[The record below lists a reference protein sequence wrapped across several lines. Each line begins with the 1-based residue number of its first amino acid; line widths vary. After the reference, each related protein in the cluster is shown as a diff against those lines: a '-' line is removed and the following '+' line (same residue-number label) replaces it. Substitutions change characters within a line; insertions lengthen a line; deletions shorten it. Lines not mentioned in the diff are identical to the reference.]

1 MMARSIPIALAML
14 IIAAAPVIAQDETQ
28 YYAGKRITILV
39 NFAPGG
45 PSDIEG
51 RLLARHVGKHI
62 PGNPTIIVQNMDGAG
77 GQVGTNYLGEVAPR
91 DGTMVGYLTGAAWLH
106 VTLKDKARVNFLD
119 YSVIAYQPGTTV
131 YFARTDITPGLKVR
145 ADLAKAKGVVIGGL
159 SADSSKDLLLRLTAD
174 MLGLNYKYVTGY
186 KSNSA
191 ARLAFQR
198 NEINLFAESPPG
210 YRTSIE
216 PSLVANNEAV
226 PLFYNPGWDGV
237 RYTEPSQVKGLDLP
251 TFPEFYEEVHGKK
264 PSGPLW
270 KAYLHIL
277 ATNGALQRMLAF
289 PPQVPR
295 AAATALQAG
304 IRALEKDTEY
314 SVAAQ
319 RLLGFVPD
327 YEADEKTEETVRKAL
342 SIPAEDKEWIA
353 AYVKKISK

>member
-1 MMARSIPIALAML
+1 MARSIPIAMAML
-14 IIAAAPVIAQDETQ
+14 IIAAAPVIAQNETQ

-131 YFARTDITPGLKVR
+131 YFARTDIAPGLKVR

-342 SIPAEDKEWIA
+342 SIPAEDKEWID